1 MSTPAWRERIKE
13 HPAAAMFPLLADTA
27 PDELRE
33 LADDIKKNGI
43 QQPLV
48 LWTPSPIGRA
58 VKEKFLLDGRNRL
71 DALELAFGY
80 DPELFAEKLEDA
92 LYINEHNGAR
102 LIYGDEDPWDFVV
115 SANLHRR
122 HLRLDE
128 KKEIAAALLKARPER
143 SDRAIGRQVGLH
155 HSTVGTAVRA
165 ELERRGE
172 ISHVS
177 TRVDSIGR
185 QQPAARPS
193 PPLSKAGQSY
203 HGSQPAE
210 LDQFR
215 APHDRDAEQ
224 AAQGAPAEERNP
236 KDVVEA
242 HKLLGL
248 LDNLAMNSAR
258 IDLAAARRGLDPV
271 QLDRAWSRHS
281 VALDWCCQVEAAL
294 RGGE

>member
-1 MSTPAWRERIKE
+1 MTPTKWRGLLADRGIKV
-13 HPAAAMFPLLADTA
+13 HPAAAMFPLLADSA

-33 LADDIKKNGI
+33 LAEDIKKNGI

-58 VKEKFLLDGRNRL
+58 VKEKSLLDGRNRL
-71 DALELAFGY
+71 DALELAFGH

-92 LYINEHNGAR
+92 LYIDPHNGAR

-115 SANLHRR
+115 SANAHRR
-122 HLRLDE
+122 HLTREQKRELVE
-128 KKEIAAALLKARPER
+128 NLLKARPER
-143 SDRAIGRQVGLH
+143 SNNATAKIAHVSDK
-155 HSTVGTAVRA
+155 TVGGVRRT
-165 ELERRGE
+165 LEGRSE
-172 ISHVS
+172 IPNVS

-203 HGSQPAE
+203 YASQHIPALRE
-210 LDQFR
+210 QG
-215 APHDRDAEQ
+215 AEQ
-224 AAQGAPAEERNP
+224 AARGAAAEDRNP

-248 LDNLAMNSAR
+248 LDYFATNSLR
-258 IDLAAARRGLDPV
+258 VDLPAARRGLDPA
-271 QLDRAWSRHS
+271 QLDRAWS
-281 VALDWCCQVEAAL
+281 ALARCENWLREKVEAAL
-294 RGGE
+294 RGEQ

>member
-1 MSTPAWRERIKE
+1 MLQNGSRLAERGIKV

-43 QQPLV
+43 QQPLA

-58 VKEKFLLDGRNRL
+58 VKEKSLLDGRNRL
-71 DALELAFGY
+71 DALELAFGH
-80 DPELFAEKLEDA
+80 DPGLFAEKLEDA
-92 LYINEHNGAR
+92 LYIDPNNGAR

-122 HLRLDE
+122 HLRLDK

-203 HGSQPAE
+203 HASQREREAEQPA
-210 LDQFR
+210 
-215 APHDRDAEQ
+215 Q
-224 AAQGAPAEERNP
+224 AAPADDREPR
-236 KDVVEA
+236 DVVEG

-248 LDNLAMNSAR
+248 LQYVVTNSANIELKR
-258 IDLAAARRGLDPV
+258 ARRGLDPAG
-271 QLDRAWSRHS
+271 LDSAWS
-281 VALDWCCQVEAAL
+281 ALARCENWLREKVEAAL
-294 RGGE
+294 RGDE